1 MAGELESSPA
11 SLLPEVPEGLATFDE
26 RLGSSQVAVYVSLSR
41 PNRTSRKSTSEVVH
55 RRLHIV
61 AAIVEPFDR
70 NRNRNRNGVP
80 TVNAI
85 TLTRRSVSVAARPGT
100 KTRGA

>member
-26 RLGSSQVAVYVSLSR
+26 RLGSSRVAVYVSLSR

-70 NRNRNRNGVP
+70 NRNRDGVP

-85 TLTRRSVSVAARPGT
+85 TLTRRSVSVADRPGT
-100 KTRGA
+100 RVRGA